1 MQISKLEKHLAWIDA
16 CKGYQEERKTAA
28 MGKSP
33 HSGDLLS
40 VHLSYGNSYL
50 RRDNFKACIVFVI
63 IISSWLEQSS
73 KRLLISAL

>member
-1 MQISKLEKHLAWIDA
+1 MDRCLQNMVQKL
-16 CKGYQEERKTAA
+16 TAA
-28 MGKSP
+28 MGKSH
-33 HSGDLLS
+33 HSGGLLLAYS
-40 VHLSYGNSYL
+40 VYRNFYL